1 MLIYGN
7 NADPRT
13 LVVKR
18 SMCSEYID
26 MGLEIV
32 AQRAILEKSRVSL
45 NLFETALSLE
55 IESKYSFGFF

>member
-26 MGLEIV
+26 MGLESV
-32 AQRAILEKSRVSL
+32 AQRAILEKSRVRL
-45 NLFETALSLE
+45 NLFETALSLDV
-55 IESKYSFGFF
+55 